1 MKVCKGG
8 LLHAMQGWS
17 CVLPRSNKQKYCVA
31 AMTEMLLVLTLTLK
45 PKLIAAMIP
54 YFSSYI
60 PPLTLKPKY
69 FGKNDM
75 AIRKGKETEKL

>member
-1 MKVCKGG
+1 MEIFLKR
-8 LLHAMQGWS
+8 LYESLQG
-17 CVLPRSNKQKYCVA
+17 
-31 AMTEMLLVLTLTLK
+31 TLTLK

-69 FGKNDM
+69 IGKNDM
-75 AIRKGKETEKL
+75 AIRKGKDTEKL